1 MSSEAF
7 SFSPLDLRARL
18 RSMTLLAV
26 GLVLF
31 TASAV
36 ALVAHLVVGLPWGA
50 AFVLGAILAP
60 TYPVADPPPL
70 RLATSRATKSEATNC
85 TPPST
90 AAQPYQRTMGP
101 EDVMVTSFSGSARS
115 QDPRCTIPSLL
126 RFGRGG
132 TIP

>member
-1 MSSEAF
+1 MNSEAF

-18 RSMTLLAV
+18 RSITLLAV
-26 GLVLF
+26 GLVLL
-31 TASAV
+31 TASA
-36 ALVAHLVVGLPWGA
+36 VAHLVVGLPWGA

-60 TYPVADPPPL
+60 TDPVADPPPL
-70 RLATSRATKSEATNC
+70 KLATSRATKSEATNC

-101 EDVMVTSFSGSARS
+101 EDTMVTSFSGSARS